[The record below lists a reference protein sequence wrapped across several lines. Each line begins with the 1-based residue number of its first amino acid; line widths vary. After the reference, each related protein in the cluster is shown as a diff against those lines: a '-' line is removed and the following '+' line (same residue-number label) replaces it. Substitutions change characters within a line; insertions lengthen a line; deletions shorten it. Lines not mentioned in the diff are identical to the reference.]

1 MLNINFLVLG
11 HFNLF
16 NQSPEFIID
25 NKIRRIAELVA
36 MVLLKVNG
44 CPFNENELKHS
55 RHCNLFLLKF
65 HSLLICK
72 KTAQLVKVLAS
83 SLSNQ
88 RPMSTSPW

>member
-36 MVLLKVNG
+36 MVLLKVNSMRM
-44 CPFNENELKHS
+44 N
-55 RHCNLFLLKF
+55 
-65 HSLLICK
+65 
-72 KTAQLVKVLAS
+72 
-83 SLSNQ
+83 
-88 RPMSTSPW
+88 